1 MSGASWWAFEAI
13 QEGSL
18 MVEMNIFT
26 VLVTG
31 WLPMSA
37 VAKGRVGL
45 KSLSGYRGVTFAK
58 GLTDKELRV
67 LAVLKK

>member
-1 MSGASWWAFEAI
+1 MDG
-13 QEGSL
+13 
-18 MVEMNIFT
+18 MNIST
-26 VLVTG
+26 VLAID

-37 VAKGRVGL
+37 VAGSWVGL

-58 GLTDKELRV
+58 GLTGKELRV